1 MDIQGDFV
9 PNFDPKRSPQR
20 PERFDYDYEEHLE
33 DDCLECGLQLGVHTE
48 DEILQCAL
56 KQKRGETPKG

>member
-9 PNFDPKRSPQR
+9 PNFDPKRSPR
-20 PERFDYDYEEHLE
+20 KPEPFYDDYEFRLE
-33 DDCLECGLQLGVHTE
+33 EECPICNLQFGFHTE
-48 DEILQCAL
+48 DEILQCVL